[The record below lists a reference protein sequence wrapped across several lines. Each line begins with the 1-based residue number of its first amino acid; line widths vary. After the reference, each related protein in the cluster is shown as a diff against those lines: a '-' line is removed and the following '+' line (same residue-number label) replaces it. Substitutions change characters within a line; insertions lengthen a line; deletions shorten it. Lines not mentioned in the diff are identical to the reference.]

1 MVEVAFRSAQ
11 TQELGNPAI
20 PVFKHIYLKPATMKT
35 ELTPGENLL
44 LSTHKSLRS
53 FIFDFVLLLV
63 FGYMLTKIKVP
74 IHYSGIGIALL
85 TIYQVLMI
93 INYRIYITSKRV
105 ITETGLFSQNLG
117 ETMIDKINHINSK
130 KNFLGSI
137 LNYGTVEIETSA
149 NEKVKLE
156 DIAKVNDLKG
166 LINKARSEMM

>member
-1 MVEVAFRSAQ
+1 
-11 TQELGNPAI
+11 
-20 PVFKHIYLKPATMKT
+20 MKT
-35 ELTPGENLL
+35 ELSPGENLL

-63 FGYMLTKIKVP
+63 LGYMLTKVRVP
-74 IHYSGIGIALL
+74 VHYSGAVIAIL
-85 TIYQVLMI
+85 TVYQILMI
-93 INYRIYITSKRV
+93 INYKIYITSKRV
-105 ITETGLFSQNLG
+105 ITETGIFSQNLG

-156 DIAKVNDLKG
+156 DISKVNDLKG
-166 LINKARSEMM
+166 LINKARTEMM

>member
-1 MVEVAFRSAQ
+1 
-11 TQELGNPAI
+11 
-20 PVFKHIYLKPATMKT
+20 MKT
-35 ELTPGENLL
+35 ELTTGETLL

-53 FIFDFVLLLV
+53 FIFDFVLLLA
-63 FGYMLTKIKVP
+63 FGFMLTKVRIP
-74 IHYSGIGIALL
+74 IEYSGIVIFLL
-85 TIYQVLMI
+85 AAYQILMI
-93 INYRIYITSKRV
+93 INYKIYITSKRV

-149 NEKVKLE
+149 NEKVKLD

>member
-1 MVEVAFRSAQ
+1 
-11 TQELGNPAI
+11 
-20 PVFKHIYLKPATMKT
+20 MKT
-35 ELTPGENLL
+35 ELTTGETLL

-63 FGYMLTKIKVP
+63 FGFMLTKVRIP
-74 IHYSGIGIALL
+74 IEYSGIVIFLL
-85 TIYQVLMI
+85 AAYQILMI
-93 INYRIYITSKRV
+93 INYKIYITSKRV

-149 NEKVKLE
+149 NEKVKLD